1 MNIGG
6 LASIPSNS
14 VSRNTEINGQ
24 PHMLAYINPQ
34 EAQLLKDRGGMGIAS
49 LGGIPAFY
57 NPSDDMGMEDSIGDM
72 TEVSAGM
79 GATSSSG
86 DEGIGPVD
94 FGLDPFGGMGPNM
107 SVDMQGNVTGIAGN
121 STTTGG
127 NQGYNPGDANSTNLG
142 VGGYT
147 TLGTGRNTNTNL
159 GYEINNFFNN
169 LQPKDYAKY
178 GITALSLISNPLQ
191 GLAQTIS
198 KGMTI
203 NDLVGA
209 AQGKGSGLFGSASD
223 MVSSISKGLNE
234 QAKGN

>member
-6 LASIPSNS
+6 LTSIPTNAVPRQMSMG
-14 VSRNTEINGQ
+14 GQ

-57 NPSDDMGMEDSIGDM
+57 NPSEDMGIETSVSDQES
-72 TEVSAGM
+72 VSAGM

-127 NQGYNPGDANSTNLG
+127 NQGYNPGDVSFNSVTGFEIDPNPTVNPSIG
-142 VGGYT
+142 T
-147 TLGTGRNTNTNL
+147 TL
-159 GYEINNFFNN
+159 NNFFSN
-169 LQPKDYAKY
+169 LTPTDIAKG
-178 GITALSLISNPLQ
+178 GITALSLLSNPLQ
-191 GLAQTIS
+191 GIAQTIS
-198 KGMTI
+198 KGITI
-203 NDLVGA
+203 SDMVNA
-209 AQGKGSGLFGSASD
+209 AQGKSSGLFGSAVD
-223 MVSSISKGLNE
+223 MVSDISKGLNE